1 MLDYS
6 LRATAQNM
14 FTPEILIVTLQ
25 ILMFNLIQQQRKSY
39 CEAVVAA
46 VN

>member
-14 FTPEILIVTLQ
+14 FTPEILIVNRQ
-25 ILMFNLIQQQRKSY
+25 ISMFNLIQRQCKSY
-39 CEAVVAA
+39 CEAVAAA